1 MPPRFVEVI
10 DLQSEA
16 NTIVSSIASKAT
28 GAALNLKLN
37 ISDYINATA
46 GVFDA
51 RLVSMLESYNMSRD
65 DIFDAMSLLNLNMTN
80 STLSIIEK
88 PKPIPS
94 YLMAIGSA
102 FIFAHLIIVHVYSR
116 KLVQRF
122 GNHH

>member
-1 MPPRFVEVI
+1 MPQRFVEVL

-16 NTIVSSIASKAT
+16 NTILSSIASKAT

-37 ISDYINATA
+37 ISDYINTTA

-80 STLSIIEK
+80 STLSNIEK
-88 PKPIPS
+88 PRPIPT
-94 YLMAIGSA
+94 YLMAIGST
-102 FIFAHLIIVHVYSR
+102 FIFAHLVIVHLSSR
-116 KLVQRF
+116 KLVQQF
-122 GNHH
+122 GNH

>member
-94 YLMAIGSA
+94 
-102 FIFAHLIIVHVYSR
+102 
-116 KLVQRF
+116 
-122 GNHH
+122 